1 MGGTINQLVTA
12 VCLARIRTTLEF
24 AAPVFSSSL
33 TQEQSKKIEMVP
45 KKALAIVLG
54 KNYQNY
60 ELALSQT
67 GLERLDARR
76 VSLCLKFAKKCTESQ
91 RHMSMF
97 PKNPNFREDMRNPK
111 PYKEY
116 QCKTS
121 RYFNS
126 PLPYLARL
134 LNQNYKK

>member
-1 MGGTINQLVTA
+1 MGGTINQLVT
-12 VCLARIRTTLEF
+12 VYLARIRTTLEF

-33 TQEQSKKIEMVP
+33 TQGQSKKIEMVQ

-60 ELALSQT
+60 ESALSQT

-76 VSLCLKFAKKCTESQ
+76 VSLCLKFALKCTESQ

-111 PYKEY
+111 PYKEF

-126 PLPYLARL
+126 PLPYLTRL